1 VTVELATETPGDAPA
16 IPGHYHFRGALGTEW
31 IKLRSVRSTVWTLL
45 ATAVIGIG
53 LGAIVT
59 SAQASRFDTR
69 SPAAQQSFDPTRS
82 SLSGFLFAQLAIGVL
97 GVLIVSAEYSTGT
110 IRATFSAIPRRPVVL
125 AAKALLFGAIT
136 FAVSEVV
143 AFVAF
148 LIGQGILDGH
158 TPTASLSDASALRAV
173 ISAGLY
179 LVVLGLFALG
189 LAAIIRHTAAA
200 ISAFVGSLF
209 VLPIITAVLPS
220 SFSNDVS
227 RFLPQQIGTVM
238 MTAHYHGS
246 DTFGPWTGFLLLC
259 GYAAVSL
266 VVACV
271 LLVRRDA

>member
-1 VTVELATETPGDAPA
+1 MAKA
-16 IPGHYHFRGALGTEW
+16 
-31 IKLRSVRSTVWTLL
+31 
-45 ATAVIGIG
+45 
-53 LGAIVT
+53 
-59 SAQASRFDTR
+59 
-69 SPAAQQSFDPTRS
+69 
-82 SLSGFLFAQLAIGVL
+82 FLFAAIV
-97 GVLIVSAEYSTGT
+97 
-110 IRATFSAIPRRPVVL
+110 FVVGEL
-125 AAKALLFGAIT
+125 
-136 FAVSEVV
+136 V

-148 LIGQGILDGH
+148 SIGQSILTGH

-189 LAAIIRHTAAA
+189 LAAIIRHTAAS

-209 VLPIITAVLPS
+209 VLPIIADVLPS

-246 DTFGPWTGFLLLC
+246 DTFAPWTGFILLC
-259 GYAAVSL
+259 GYAAASL
-266 VVACV
+266 IVAGV

>member
-1 VTVELATETPGDAPA
+1 VSTEPVTPRSGEAPA
-16 IPGHYHFRGALGTEW
+16 IPGHYHFRGVLGTEW

-45 ATAVIGIG
+45 VTAVVGVG

-69 SPAAQQSFDPTRS
+69 TVAAQQSFDPTRS
-82 SLSGFLFAQLAIGVL
+82 SLAGFLFAQLAVGVL
-97 GVLIVSAEYSTGT
+97 GVLVISAEYSTGT
-110 IRATFSAIPRRPVVL
+110 IRATFSAIPHRPLVL
-125 AAKALLFGAIT
+125 AAKALLFAAIV
-136 FAVSEVV
+136 FIVGEVV

-148 LIGQGILDGH
+148 FIGQGILKGH
-158 TPTASLSDASALRAV
+158 TPTASLSDPSALRAV

-179 LVVLGLFALG
+179 LVVLGLLALG

-200 ISAFVGSLF
+200 ISTFVGTLF
-209 VLPIITAVLPS
+209 VLPIIAAVLPS
-220 SFSNDVS
+220 SFSDDVS

-238 MTAHYHGS
+238 MTAHYHGN

-259 GYAAVSL
+259 GYAAASL
-266 VVACV
+266 IVAGV